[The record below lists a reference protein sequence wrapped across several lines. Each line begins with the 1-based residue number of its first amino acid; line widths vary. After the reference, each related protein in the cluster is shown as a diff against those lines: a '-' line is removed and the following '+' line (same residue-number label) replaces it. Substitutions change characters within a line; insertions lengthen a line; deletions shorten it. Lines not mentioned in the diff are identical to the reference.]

1 MLFYQNLGKEKKA
14 KALKL
19 TQAKTLFEDSIF
31 RDLKVKERES
41 DEFLIVDSLEDEM
54 ESFDNTF
61 TLNIKLSGQEVLF
74 RR

>member
-61 TLNIKLSGQEVLF
+61 TLNIKLSGQEVLY

>member
-31 RDLKVKERES
+31 RDLKAQERES